1 MKYWIQKFLAFFIAG
16 VMYIIGEFFSNPQS
30 FGYCQTRPDR
40 NSLCLANTAINIGW
54 PLIAAGEILALV
66 GLILLFANQ
75 EGLRKWWWTSL
86 VYVPLSALIVAN
98 THQTGGWI
106 SFSPSPEH
114 VTWLLGYGYLLL
126 TFAIVAGT
134 RYVARR
140 PMNNHSK
147 TMNL

>member
-1 MKYWIQKFLAFFIAG
+1 MKFWIQKLLVLFFAG
-16 VMYIIGEFFSNPQS
+16 VIYSIGEFLRGDWFVNTKLGFLCNPYMEN
-30 FGYCQTRPDR
+30 GRVYCH
-40 NSLCLANTAINIGW
+40 SLYLDTGLV
-54 PLIAAGEILALV
+54 LIAAGEILALV
-66 GLILLFANQ
+66 GLMLLFANR

-106 SFSPSPEH
+106 SFTPSPEH

-134 RYVARR
+134 RYAYRA
-140 PMNNHSK
+140 S
-147 TMNL
+147 